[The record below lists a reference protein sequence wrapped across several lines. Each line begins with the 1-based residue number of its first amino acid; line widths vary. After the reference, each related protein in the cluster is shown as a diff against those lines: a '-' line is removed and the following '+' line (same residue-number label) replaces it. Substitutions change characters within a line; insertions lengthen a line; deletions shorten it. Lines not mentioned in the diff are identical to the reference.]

1 MNFQVDEGTFFTILG
16 PNGCGKT
23 TLLNILVGLSRP
35 DSGRI
40 ILDGEDIT
48 GVISGKFGYMLQK
61 DLLLPWRTVYDNM
74 KLITEIDGSQRYSD
88 SIIKEY
94 LRKVNL
100 LSFEKYYPHQLS
112 GGMIKRVTL
121 ARTLLYCELAGAN
134 VILMDEPFANLD
146 SITKHYLE
154 ADLKKILKNE
164 GKTIIFVTHD
174 IDEAL
179 LLSDKISILT
189 KRPTKI
195 KETISLKNS
204 LKKRTKETL
213 KEKIMENLRKEVELD
228 ETKK

>member
-1 MNFQVDEGTFFTILG
+1 
-16 PNGCGKT
+16 
-23 TLLNILVGLSRP
+23 
-35 DSGRI
+35 
-40 ILDGEDIT
+40 
-48 GVISGKFGYMLQK
+48 
-61 DLLLPWRTVYDNM
+61 
-74 KLITEIDGSQRYSD
+74 
-88 SIIKEY
+88 
-94 LRKVNL
+94 
-100 LSFEKYYPHQLS
+100 
-112 GGMIKRVTL
+112 
-121 ARTLLYCELAGAN
+121 
-134 VILMDEPFANLD
+134 
-146 SITKHYLE
+146 
-154 ADLKKILKNE
+154 LKNE